1 MTNYE
6 KNYKEDYHYIACCYK
21 DLKNIVENWDTM
33 EAKPM
38 PSPSALPSA
47 GKAAPSSSA
56 VVIRGNRAPRSCAAA
71 SPAAPCAS

>member
-33 EAKPM
+33 EAKPNCPKDLLETQLDAM
-38 PSPSALPSA
+38 YNLI
-47 GKAAPSSSA
+47 K
-56 VVIRGNRAPRSCAAA
+56 IMETRADTEGISL
-71 SPAAPCAS
+71 

>member
-33 EAKPM
+33 EAKPNCPKDLLETQLDAM
-38 PSPSALPSA
+38 YNLI
-47 GKAAPSSSA
+47 K
-56 VVIRGNRAPRSCAAA
+56 IMETRADTEGITL
-71 SPAAPCAS
+71 

>member
-33 EAKPM
+33 EAKPNCPKDLLETQLDAM
-38 PSPSALPSA
+38 YNLI
-47 GKAAPSSSA
+47 K
-56 VVIRGNRAPRSCAAA
+56 IMETRADTEGIIL
-71 SPAAPCAS
+71 

>member
-33 EAKPM
+33 EAKPNCPKDLLETQLDVM
-38 PSPSALPSA
+38 YNLI
-47 GKAAPSSSA
+47 K
-56 VVIRGNRAPRSCAAA
+56 IMETRADTEGIIL
-71 SPAAPCAS
+71 